1 MKKTLFCPECRKNNR
16 SILDVYPTYLDEHFI
31 GKSCTNKNCNGIYE
45 EIDFPPDE
53 MKILISHISKDI
65 DFLEAMIDL
74 KQKDPIEY
82 QSRMAQFKVQARDR
96 EQAKKERWAA
106 EKLPKCSY
114 CGSTN
119 IQVVRKNWS
128 FMRGFAT
135 NATERVCANCGRKM

>member
-1 MKKTLFCPECRKNNR
+1 MKKLLFCPKCKNNNN
-16 SILDVYPTYLDEHFI
+16 LAELVYPIFHNKEI
-31 GKSCTNKNCNGIYE
+31 GEKCMVKDCNGTYE
-45 EIDFPPDE
+45 EIDFPYDD
-53 MKILISHISKDI
+53 MRFLIVHTSDDI

-82 QSRMAQFKVQARDR
+82 QSRMAQFKAQARDR

>member
-1 MKKTLFCPECRKNNR
+1 MALIKCPECNK
-16 SILDVYPTYLDEHFI
+16 DVSDKSQQCVHCGYPLRTTSYIHEVINGVDVDLSFI
-31 GKSCTNKNCNGIYE
+31 NDKTISYTQKIIKVKDVGNCNLKEAKNIVDKYC
-45 EIDFPPDE
+45 PPTSTNQTQHE
-53 MKILISHISKDI
+53 
-65 DFLEAMIDL
+65 
-74 KQKDPIEY
+74 
-82 QSRMAQFKVQARDR
+82 
-96 EQAKKERWAA
+96 A

>member
-1 MKKTLFCPECRKNNR
+1 MALIKCPECNKDVSDKSQQCVHCGYPLR
-16 SILDVYPTYLDEHFI
+16 SVPYIHEIINGVDVDLSFI
-31 GKSCTNKNCNGIYE
+31 NDNSISPTNKIKLVREKSGCDLQNALNIVKKYC
-45 EIDFPPDE
+45 PPTSTNQTQHE
-53 MKILISHISKDI
+53 
-65 DFLEAMIDL
+65 
-74 KQKDPIEY
+74 
-82 QSRMAQFKVQARDR
+82 
-96 EQAKKERWAA
+96 A

>member
-1 MKKTLFCPECRKNNR
+1 MKKLLFCPKCKENKA
-16 SILDVYPTYLDEHFI
+16 LAHFVYQVYLDRNI
-31 GKSCTNKNCNGIYE
+31 GEKCMVKDCDGIYE
-45 EIDFPPDE
+45 EVNFPYDD
-53 MKILISHISKDI
+53 MRFLIVNVSKDI

-82 QSRMAQFKVQARDR
+82 QSRMAQFKAQTRDR
-96 EQAKKERWAA
+96 EKEKKERWAA

>member
-1 MKKTLFCPECRKNNR
+1 MANIKFCKRCRDNNQPPFKGYYFTMLDKECCP
-16 SILDVYPTYLDEHFI
+16 V
-31 GKSCTNKNCNGIYE
+31 KNCGYPLVEINFPADDHKFIY
-45 EIDFPPDE
+45 F
-53 MKILISHISKDI
+53 SISKDI

-82 QSRMAQFKVQARDR
+82 QSRMAQFKAQARDR